1 MAANKKEGGS
11 TQLRSCEEEQPPE
24 SIKSGFSLS

>member
-11 TQLRSCEEEQPPE
+11 TQLRSCEEQPPE
-24 SIKSGFSLS
+24 STKSGFSLS